1 MHRIAYIIGRIALLV
16 SAGSAILLFA
26 CDKAAAGDSTEQD
39 EATLTMYGENLVVE
53 ESENG
58 RKSYRFTTPL
68 LEEYGLAKEPYREF
82 RKGVNIVT
90 YKENDTLST
99 VDATLR
105 ANYAIYYTD
114 RELWEARGNVVAETS
129 EDRTLYTE
137 QLFWNMKTKRIYSNV
152 DTKIVQ
158 ADGVFYGEGFESD
171 DALRDWRFRRTTG
184 RMEVEVEPQTQPDS
198 VGNVSSAG
206 RQPDAEQAASAVG
219 RQPDAEQ
226 DASAVEWQ
234 ADSVKE
240 HSSVEELPARAS
252 QTRLTR
258 SERRSPRARGHVEV
272 APSSEGGR
280 EPLQSVVPV
289 RMDEAHP
296 ESRAEQ

>member
-1 MHRIAYIIGRIALLV
+1 M
-16 SAGSAILLFA
+16 LFA

-252 QTRLTR
+252 QTQLTR